1 MITMDMLG
9 KIRRMFLRDKL
20 SLHEITK
27 RTGLSRNTIRRW
39 LRAAA
44 QEAPPTYRRAKG
56 PGKLT
61 EFHAAL
67 EQALKIDAHRAK
79 QHRRTAKVLFAQ
91 IKADGYGGGYSQLT
105 AFIRDWRG
113 REGKQPTA
121 FVPLQF
127 ELGEAFQ
134 FDWGE
139 EGLVVGGIYRRMQV
153 SHLKLCASRAF
164 WLVAYPSQGHEMLFD
179 AHTRSFAA
187 LGGIP
192 RRGIYDNMK
201 TAVDRIKKGKG
212 RVVNARF
219 AVMCGHYLFDAD
231 FCNVASGWEKGIVEK
246 NVQDSRRRIWLD
258 ARNRPF
264 GSFAELNAWLS
275 ERCRSL
281 WNSLRHPE
289 FKEFSIAD
297 MLEQEQAEMMPMP
310 APFDGYVEKP
320 ARVSSTCLVNLQRN
334 RYSVPCELAGHMV
347 STRLYPNR
355 VSVVAGDVVVAS
367 HDRLVDRGQT
377 SYDWQHYI
385 PLVARKPGALRNGA
399 PFMDLPKPL
408 DRLRQG
414 LLRYAG
420 GDRIMAQVLAAVPT
434 AGLDAVLVAVDLVI
448 ESGVLSAEHVL
459 NVLARLNASPLP
471 VGVETSLQLNEAPLA
486 NTDRYDS
493 LRGTDDEHDGAL
505 TAALEDDHE

>member
-44 QEAPPTYRRAKG
+44 QETPPTYRRAKG

-67 EQALKIDAHRAK
+67 EQALKLDAHRAK
-79 QHRRTAKVLFAQ
+79 QNRRTVKVLFAQ

-105 AFIRDWRG
+105 AFIRGLRG
-113 REGKQPTA
+113 RQGKQPHA

-258 ARNRPF
+258 ARNRQF
-264 GSFAELNAWLS
+264 GSFTELNAWLS

-281 WNSLRHPE
+281 WGSLRHPE
-289 FKEFSIAD
+289 FKEFSIAE

-320 ARVSSTCLVNLQRN
+320 ARVSSTCLVNVQRN

-385 PLVARKPGALRNGA
+385 PLIARKPGALRNGA

-408 DRLRQG
+408 HRLRQG
-414 LLRYAG
+414 LLRYEG
-420 GDRIMAQVLAAVPT
+420 GNRVMAQVLAAVPI
-434 AGLDAVLVAVDLVI
+434 AGLDAVLVAVELVI

-459 NVLARLNASPLP
+459 NVLARLNASPVP
-471 VGVETSLQLNEAPLA
+471 VGVETSLQLTEAPVA

-493 LRGTDDEHDGAL
+493 LRGENDDEMI
-505 TAALEDDHE
+505 AATLEVDHE